1 VVKYS
6 FTSLW
11 DAASSAAAPASRAV
25 AEMYESANGQ
35 MAVTSQQSALPFFQG
50 TRESPS
56 ERFPSERDKPVGSF
70 LIIIIIFFF
79 F

>member
-1 VVKYS
+1 
-6 FTSLW
+6 
-11 DAASSAAAPASRAV
+11 
-25 AEMYESANGQ
+25 MYESANGQ

-79 F
+79 FNIIIIIIIIIKFTC